1 MKESMKT
8 FAAAAALSLIGTV
21 TMAEEL
27 RIGTASLGGAF
38 YPMGQSISNVV
49 NKYAGDGIS
58 MVPIVTGGS
67 VQNPN
72 LISSG
77 EVEIAI
83 TNNNLAVLARKGV
96 GPYSSAGP
104 IDIGAVAALHPSVL
118 HMMVLADSD
127 IQTLEDLK
135 GKRVAVGPAGGG
147 TLGFVNFLFPL
158 HDMTVEDIT
167 PSFVSYSD
175 GFSQLTDGTVDA
187 TLALSGFPA
196 GAVMQATAGADLR
209 FISFSE
215 GMLDKALEA
224 NSAFVAVEVPAE
236 VYGTAEAGTVIGVNN
251 MLIAPNDLD
260 AATVQAVTAAIFD
273 NLEELRAEN
282 ANARQ
287 IDPAMSLN
295 LAIPLHAGAQAYFD
309 SQ

>member
-1 MKESMKT
+1 MFRSMKT
-8 FAAAAALSLIGTV
+8 FLGAAALTV
-21 TMAEEL
+21 AASATSAEEL

-49 NKYAGDGIS
+49 TKHAGAGLS

-72 LISSG
+72 LIAAG

-83 TNNNLAVLARKGV
+83 TNNNLAALAIKGK
-96 GPYSSAGP
+96 GPYTKAGP

-127 IQTLEDLK
+127 IKTFEDLA

-147 TLGFVNFLFPL
+147 TLGFLNFLLPL
-158 HDMTVEDIT
+158 HDMSVDDFT

-187 TLALSGFPA
+187 ALALSGYPA
-196 GAVMQATAGADLR
+196 GAVMQATAGAELR
-209 FISFSE
+209 FIAFSE
-215 GMLDKALEA
+215 GQLDAALAA
-224 NSAFVAVEVPAE
+224 NGAYMSVEIAPD
-236 VYGTAEAGTVIGVNN
+236 VYGTADSGTLIGVNN
-251 MLIAPNDLD
+251 MLVAPNTLD

-273 NLEELRAEN
+273 NLAELQGEN

-287 IDPAMSLN
+287 IEPAMSLQ

-309 SQ
+309 AK

>member
-1 MKESMKT
+1 MITSLRT
-8 FAAAAALSLIGTV
+8 FVAAAAVSIIATSS
-21 TMAEEL
+21 MAEEL

-49 NKYAGDGIS
+49 NKHAGSGIT

-72 LISSG
+72 LIAAG

-83 TNNNLAVLARKGV
+83 TNNNLAVLAVGGK
-96 GPYSSAGP
+96 GPYGAAGP

-127 IQTLEDLK
+127 IQTFADLA

-147 TLGFVNFLFPL
+147 TLGFVNFLLPL
-158 HDMTVEDIT
+158 HGLSFDDIT

-187 TLALSGFPA
+187 ALALSGYPA

-209 FISFSE
+209 FITFADGIMES
-215 GMLDKALEA
+215 ALAA
-224 NSAFVAVEVPAE
+224 NSAYVPIEIAVDI
-236 VYGTAEAGTVIGVNN
+236 YGTAQAGTVIGVNN
-251 MLIAPNDLD
+251 MLVAPNSLD

-273 NLEELRAEN
+273 NLAELQAEN

-287 IDPAMSLN
+287 IDPAMTLR
-295 LAIPLHAGAQAYFD
+295 LAIPLHAGTQAYFD
-309 SQ
+309 AK

>member
-1 MKESMKT
+1 MLTSLKC
-8 FAAAAALSLIGTV
+8 FFGAAAIATLSSTAI
-21 TMAEEL
+21 AEEL

-49 NKYAGDGIS
+49 NSHAGNDIS
-58 MVPIVTGGS
+58 MVPVVTGGS

-72 LISSG
+72 LIATG

-83 TNNNLAVLARKGV
+83 TNNNLAVLAIGGK
-96 GPYSSAGP
+96 GPYTAAGP
-104 IDIGAVAALHPSVL
+104 IDLGAVAALHPSVL
-118 HMMVLADSD
+118 HMVVLADSD
-127 IQTLEDLK
+127 IQTFEDLA

-147 TLGFVNFLFPL
+147 TLGFVNFLLPL
-158 HDMTVEDIT
+158 HDMSIDDIT

-187 TLALSGFPA
+187 ALALSGYPA
-196 GAVMQATAGADLR
+196 GAVMQASAGADLR
-209 FISFSE
+209 FISFSD
-215 GMLDKALEA
+215 GKLDEALEA
-224 NSAFVAVEVPAE
+224 NGAYVAVEIDAD
-236 VYGTAEAGTVIGVNN
+236 VYDTPESGMVIGVNN
-251 MLIAPNDLD
+251 MLVAPNSLD
-260 AATVQAVTAAIFD
+260 ADTVEAVTRAIFD
-273 NLEELRAEN
+273 NLEELQAEN

-309 SQ
+309 AQ

>member
-1 MKESMKT
+1 MFNSVKNVTGAIML
-8 FAAAAALSLIGTV
+8 AVLGT
-21 TMAEEL
+21 TASAEEL

-38 YPMGQSISNVV
+38 YPMGQSISNIV
-49 NKYAGDGIS
+49 NEYAGGDIT

-72 LISSG
+72 LIASG

-83 TNNNLAVLARKGV
+83 TNNNLAVLATKGV
-96 GPYSSAGP
+96 GPYSATGA

-118 HMMVLADSD
+118 HMVVLADSG
-127 IQTLEDLK
+127 IQTIEDLR
-135 GKRVAVGPAGGG
+135 GKSVAVGPAGGG

-158 HDMTVEDIT
+158 HDMTIEDIT

-187 TLALSGFPA
+187 AFALSGYPA
-196 GAVMQATAGADLR
+196 GAVMQAAAGAELR
-209 FISFSE
+209 FISFSD
-215 GMLDKALEA
+215 GKLDAALEA
-224 NSAFVAVEVPAE
+224 NGAYIAVDIAAD
-236 VYGTAEAGTVIGVNN
+236 VYSMEAGGKVIGVNN
-251 MLIAPNDLD
+251 MLIAPNSLD

-273 NLEELRAEN
+273 NLEELQAEN

-309 SQ
+309 AQ

>member
-1 MKESMKT
+1 MITSIRT
-8 FAAAAALSLIGTV
+8 FIAAAALGVVATTAI
-21 TMAEEL
+21 AEEL

-49 NKYAGDGIS
+49 NKHAGGDIT

-72 LISSG
+72 LIAAG

-83 TNNNLAVLARKGV
+83 TNNNLAVLAVGGK
-96 GPYSSAGP
+96 GPYSAAGP

-118 HMMVLADSD
+118 HMMVLADSN
-127 IQTLEDLK
+127 IQTFEDLA

-147 TLGFVNFLFPL
+147 TLGFVNFLMPL
-158 HDMTVEDIT
+158 HGMSIEDIT

-187 TLALSGFPA
+187 ALALSGYPA
-196 GAVMQATAGADLR
+196 GAVMQATAGAELR
-209 FISFSE
+209 FITFSD

-224 NSAFVAVEVPAE
+224 NGAYIPVEIAAE
-236 VYGTAEAGTVIGVNN
+236 VYNTPDAGTVIGVNN
-251 MLIAPNDLD
+251 MLVAPNSLD

-273 NLEELRAEN
+273 NLAELQAEN

-287 IDPAMSLN
+287 IDPAMSLQ

-309 SQ
+309 AQ